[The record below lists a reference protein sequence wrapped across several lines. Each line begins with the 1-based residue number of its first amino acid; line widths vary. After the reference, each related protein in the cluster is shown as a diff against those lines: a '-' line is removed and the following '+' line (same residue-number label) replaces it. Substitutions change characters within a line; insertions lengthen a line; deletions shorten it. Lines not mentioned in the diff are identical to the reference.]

1 MVWWF
6 STAIGTM
13 FGFPVQLLKKYTIG
27 FQQAGV
33 LIPVNS
39 GRESAAKPTGYSG
52 LIQTPQD

>member
-1 MVWWF
+1 M
-6 STAIGTM
+6 
-13 FGFPVQLLKKYTIG
+13 
-27 FQQAGV
+27 

>member
-1 MVWWF
+1 MEF
-6 STAIGTM
+6 
-13 FGFPVQLLKKYTIG
+13 L
-27 FQQAGV
+27 